1 MSRKKTQALPPYY
14 PKSNPNH
21 HARIRACAKAA
32 CCCLLLMLPLLSA
45 CTKKTQPITKHGF
58 YFDTVIQI
66 TLYDDRKEALID
78 DCFAL
83 AAAFEQR
90 ISKTVPGSDI
100 DTLNHAGGAP
110 VSVSDDTRA
119 LLTTGLTYCIQSG
132 GAFDL
137 TIGTL
142 VDLWDIKNNPGTL
155 PTQDALAEALAGV
168 GYQNI
173 QISDN
178 QVSLKNP
185 STQVDLG
192 AIAKGYIA
200 DRMKAYLNEQGVVE
214 GFINLGGNV
223 LLLGPKQNGEPYTIG
238 IQKPF
243 SPEGTPLF
251 SVELADGS
259 VVSSGIYERYFEK
272 DGRIY
277 HHILDP
283 VSGYPYDN
291 GLLSVTIF
299 CPASVDGDAL
309 STTCFALGSEEGLKL
324 VEATDHTEAVF
335 VTKDYELITSSGMGE
350 KIPYKLIETEEP

>member
-1 MSRKKTQALPPYY
+1 
-14 PKSNPNH
+14 
-21 HARIRACAKAA
+21 
-32 CCCLLLMLPLLSA
+32 MLPLLSA

-142 VDLWDIKNNPGTL
+142 VDLWDTKNNPGTL
-155 PTQDALAEALAGV
+155 PTQVALSEALAGV

-173 QISDN
+173 H
-178 QVSLKNP
+178 
-185 STQVDLG
+185 
-192 AIAKGYIA
+192 
-200 DRMKAYLNEQGVVE
+200 R
-214 GFINLGGNV
+214 
-223 LLLGPKQNGEPYTIG
+223 
-238 IQKPF
+238 
-243 SPEGTPLF
+243 
-251 SVELADGS
+251 
-259 VVSSGIYERYFEK
+259 
-272 DGRIY
+272 
-277 HHILDP
+277 
-283 VSGYPYDN
+283 
-291 GLLSVTIF
+291 
-299 CPASVDGDAL
+299 
-309 STTCFALGSEEGLKL
+309 
-324 VEATDHTEAVF
+324 
-335 VTKDYELITSSGMGE
+335 
-350 KIPYKLIETEEP
+350 

>member
-1 MSRKKTQALPPYY
+1 MLRIRNQTLRQPHSGFDQSP
-14 PKSNPNH
+14 
-21 HARIRACAKAA
+21 HARMRARAKLLF
-32 CCCLLLMLPLLSA
+32 CSLLLLPLLSA
-45 CTKKTQPITKHGF
+45 CAKKAQPITKHGF

-66 TLYDDRKEALID
+66 TLYDDSKESLID

-83 AAAFEQR
+83 AASFEQR

-100 DTLNHAGGAP
+100 DMLNHAGGAP
-110 VSVSDDTRA
+110 VSVSDDTLT
-119 LLTTGLTYCIQSG
+119 LLTTGLSYCAKSG

-142 VDLWDIKNNPGTL
+142 ADLWDIKNNPGTL
-155 PTQDALAEALAGV
+155 PTQDALSKALASV

-173 QISDN
+173 QISGS

-185 STQVDLG
+185 DTQVDLG

-200 DRMKAYLNEQGVVE
+200 DQMKTYLNEHGIKE

-243 SPEGTPLF
+243 FPEGTPLF
-251 SVELADGS
+251 SVEVTDGS

-277 HHILDP
+277 HHIFDP
-283 VSGYPYDN
+283 VSGFPYDN

-309 STTCFALGSEEGLKL
+309 STTCFALGSEKGMEL
-324 VEATDHTEAVF
+324 VEATDDTEAVF
-335 VTKDYELITSSGMGE
+335 VTEDYELITSSGMGE
-350 KIPYKLIETEEP
+350 KIPYEMAETE